1 MELSFST
8 QQPAIFLNEIDFLTP
23 YLKPSNNFSLHGDK
37 IQTAY
42 HLQGKAWMICNLS
55 LFALLF
61 TTSQTYLSLGLM
73 PSYLHSFAHILF
85 HQLSAWWMV
94 CFLSF
99 SSQLKWQCLRVAFG
113 NYPWPKHD
121 PPITLPSCSYFY
133 LFKAFIS
140 ISHLFVTMLTIYLD
154 LLEHKIHVQRHSSF
168 ITVAPSP
175 LPYKPVP

>member
-8 QQPAIFLNEIDFLTP
+8 QQTAIFLNETDFITP

-37 IQTAY
+37 IQSAY
-42 HLQGKAWMICNLS
+42 RLQGKAWMICNLS
-55 LFALLF
+55 LFGLLF
-61 TTSQTYLSLGLM
+61 TTSQTYLSLGLKAFVLALFC
-73 PSYLHSFAHILF
+73 SYS
-85 HQLSAWWMV
+85 LSPNLCMMV

-99 SSQLKWQCLRVAFG
+99 SSQLKWQCLRVAFP

-121 PPITLPSCSYFY
+121 PPITLPTCSYFY
-133 LFKAFIS
+133 FFKALIS
-140 ISHLFVTMLTIYLD
+140 INHLFVTMLIIYLD
-154 LLEHKIHVQRHSSF
+154 LLEHKVCVQRHSSF